1 MIQQKSRRRR
11 RRSANAPLLVA
22 IGFLSIVL
30 VAVSAIA
37 LTLRPDVP
45 DSTVPS
51 VTQPQGGWKEEN
63 GIRFYRNADGSLA
76 TGWLTLENGTY
87 YLDGNGAMQTG
98 WLELDGKR
106 YCLAADGILQTGWLI
121 TENGNYYL
129 DASGVMQTGWLELNG
144 KRYCLTEEGVALT
157 GWQTLDGQDYYF
169 KSTGAMATGTV
180 EIDGVNHH
188 FTSAGVPIIIA
199 NPWNFL
205 PEGYNPEL
213 KELPREL
220 GEGHQVVA
228 GECYD
233 RLVEMLRACNAAMK
247 EQYKGTSGK
256 IPQTYVISS
265 YRTHD
270 YQKAAYERKIERVMD
285 EDPTLTREE
294 AAKIAATVVAYPGT
308 SEHQL
313 GYAVDIIDTQLW
325 KLEQEQE
332 NLPAQQWL
340 MANSWEYGFILRYPK
355 DKTDSTGIIYE
366 PWHYRYVGLEVAK
379 ELHESGLTLE
389 EYLISLS

>member
-11 RRSANAPLLVA
+11 RRSANAPLLVT
-22 IGFLSIVL
+22 IGFLSVIL

-45 DSTVPS
+45 DSTTPS
-51 VTQPQGGWKEEN
+51 VTQPQGGWQEAN
-63 GIRFYRNADGSLA
+63 GVRFYRNADGSLA
-76 TGWLTLENGTY
+76 TGWLTLETGTY
-87 YLDGNGAMQTG
+87 YLDNSGAMQTG
-98 WLELDGKR
+98 WLNLENNR
-106 YCLAADGILQTGWLI
+106 YYLSADGILQTGWLA
-121 TENGNYYL
+121 TDTGNYYL
-129 DASGVMQTGWLELNG
+129 DANGIMQTGWLELEG
-144 KRYCLTEEGVALT
+144 KRYCLTEEGIALT
-157 GWQTLDGQDYYF
+157 GWQILDGRDYYF
-169 KSTGAMATGTV
+169 KATGAMATGTV
-180 EIDGVNHH
+180 EIEGVNHH

-256 IPQTYVISS
+256 IPQAYVISS

-355 DKTDSTGIIYE
+355 DRTDSTGIIYE

-379 ELHESGLTLE
+379 ELHESGQTLE
-389 EYLISLS
+389 EYLESLS